1 MAPELPI
8 WLAWPVVAVTGLS
21 LALLLLFAAHR
32 MHLLRLSRRTLPRE
46 ASRWEAPLPMVTVQ
60 LPIYN
65 EAEVVTRLVDAA
77 ARLDYPRDRLQIQL
91 LDDSTDETRHR
102 AARRVAHWRE
112 RGVQVEHHVRERR
125 RGFKA
130 GALAEA
136 MPRAQGEF
144 ILILDA
150 DFVPPRDL
158 IRRLLPPFM
167 DPEVG
172 MVQARWDHLNEEASL
187 LTRCQALLL
196 DAHFFFEQGG
206 RYAGRRFM
214 SFNGTAGMWR
224 RQAIE
229 EAGGWSWDTLTEDL
243 DLSYRCQMEG
253 WRFVFLPEVGVPAEI
268 PEEVRAL
275 EVQQKRWGQG
285 GIQGGRKILPRLL
298 RGRWPLKVKLEAA
311 AHLMAHLAQPLTL
324 VLGVMLLPSAVA
336 RRSLGLEELLVL
348 DLLVFAGATLS
359 FLVFYSAAGRRRG
372 RPWATLLPTA
382 TATLAL
388 GIGLNAVVSGA
399 VLRGLGGDNRDPFI
413 RTPKR
418 GERRRLRYRPP
429 RGQVDRAM
437 KWALASWLWLCAL
450 AAVSWGYLPTLPFL
464 LLFGLGYTWLLVGEL
479 LDDPGRGLR
488 ARVPGAAREAVS
500 GDAPPSPVGVDS
512 PVGVEH
518 FAHGADL
525 AHGDTS
531 CEGEPAIH
539 PQGSA

>member
-1 MAPELPI
+1 MAPEFPA
-8 WLAWPVVAVTGLS
+8 WLAWSVLTVTGTS
-21 LALLLLFAAHR
+21 LALLLLFAGHR
-32 MHLLRLSRRTLPRE
+32 MHLLRLSSRTPPRE
-46 ASRWEAPLPMVTVQ
+46 THRWKGPLPMVTVQ
-60 LPIYN
+60 LPVYN

-77 ARLDYPRDRLQIQL
+77 ARLDYPRDRLQIQV
-91 LDDSTDETRHR
+91 LDDSTDETRLR
-102 AARRVAHWRE
+102 AARRVAHWQE
-112 RGVQVEHHVRERR
+112 RGVGVEHHVRDER

-130 GALAEA
+130 GALADA
-136 MPRAQGEF
+136 MPRARGEF

-167 DPEVG
+167 DREVG
-172 MVQARWDHLNEEASL
+172 MVQARWDHLNEDAGL

-224 RQAIE
+224 RRAIE

-253 WRFVFLPEVGVPAEI
+253 WRFVFLPQVGVPAEI
-268 PEEVRAL
+268 PEDVRAL

-285 GIQGGRKILPRLL
+285 GIQSGRKILPRLL
-298 RGRWPLKVKLEAA
+298 RGQWPFRVKMEAT

-324 VLGVMLLPSAVA
+324 LLGVMLLPSAVA
-336 RRSLGLEELLVL
+336 RRSLGLEGLLFL
-348 DLLVFAGATLS
+348 DLVVFAGATLS
-359 FLVFYSAAGRRRG
+359 FLVFYSAAGRQRG
-372 RPWATLLPTA
+372 RPWSTLLPTA

-399 VLRGLGGDNRDPFI
+399 VLRGLGGESRDPFI
-413 RTPKR
+413 RTPKK
-418 GERRRLRYRPP
+418 GEGQRRRYRPP

-437 KWALASWLWLCAL
+437 KWALAGWLWLCVL
-450 AAVSWGYLPTLPFL
+450 AAVSWGHLPTLPFL

-479 LDDPGRGLR
+479 KSDGRGRLGTQ
-488 ARVPGAAREAVS
+488 ARVPAGEGTSRGVS
-500 GDAPPSPVGVDS
+500 SPST
-512 PVGVEH
+512 
-518 FAHGADL
+518 L
-525 AHGDTS
+525 A
-531 CEGEPAIH
+531 EPSIH
-539 PQGSA
+539 PQGST